1 MSEIFLI
8 DVHAHLQDEKF
19 IEDREKVIKNASD
32 AGVKIIINAGT
43 CIETSAQAVEISQ
56 ANRSCKALVGLHPHD
71 SAKFDDQTVQQLKKM
86 ASLPQTLGIG
96 EIGLDFHYNFSPP
109 EVQIKVFK
117 ILWQLAAEI
126 NRPAVIHV
134 REAFDDFFSS
144 IKELPAP
151 PKVLLHCFSGDLDI
165 ARRAADMGFHFSIGG
180 ALTFP
185 KSDITR
191 EVFRH
196 LPDNLIH
203 LETDCPYLAP
213 QPRRGKRCEPAFL
226 PMTLEYLARL
236 RQSPVE
242 KMAETLKTNAVSF
255 FGPAILE

>member
-1 MSEIFLI
+1 MPDIFLI

-19 IEDREKVIKNASD
+19 AEDREKVIKNAFD

-43 CIETSAQAVEISQ
+43 CLETSAQAIEIAQ
-56 ANRSCKALVGLHPHD
+56 NNPGCKALVGLHPHD
-71 SAKFDDQTVQQLKKM
+71 AAKFDDQTLKQLKDM
-86 ASLPQTLGIG
+86 AAKPQTLGIG

-109 EVQIKVFK
+109 DVQISVFK
-117 ILWQLAAEI
+117 KLWQLAAEL
-126 NRPAVIHV
+126 NMPAVIHV
-134 REAFDDFFSS
+134 REAFDDFFAS

-151 PKVLLHCFSGDLDI
+151 PKILLHCFSGDLDI
-165 ARRAADMGFHFSIGG
+165 ARRAVDMGFHFSIGG

-196 LPDNLIH
+196 LPDNVIH

-213 QPRRGKRCEPAFL
+213 QPRRGKRCEPAFI
-226 PMTLEYLARL
+226 PMTLEYLAKL
-236 RQSPVE
+236 RQSQVD
-242 KMAETLKTNAVSF
+242 KMAETLKNNAVSF